1 MPAGTLALH
10 YIHGYRCFDD
20 CRDTAK
26 YIYNGDI
33 AFVGAATG
41 VI

>member
-1 MPAGTLALH
+1 MLK

-26 YIYNGDI
+26 YLEDGKI
-33 AFVGAATG
+33 AY
-41 VI
+41 I